1 LIGFIVWPSFFILSN
16 MPDQP
21 SIQRPLYED
30 DRIFDEQMRAMSDG
44 ELLATMRATRD
55 GLLADGGK
63 LAGQLGNSD
72 EYLDE
77 INAGNDRMEK
87 AIEDERRATK
97 LVEATK
103 QKLEAAADEYLR
115 ALNEA
120 DRSDRLGTRSKKNG
134 N

>member
-1 LIGFIVWPSFFILSN
+1 MS
-16 MPDQP
+16 DQP
-21 SIQRPLYED
+21 RISQPLDED
-30 DRIFDEQMRAMSDG
+30 DRLFDEQMRAMSDN
-44 ELLATMRATRD
+44 ELLTTMRKTRD
-55 GLLADGGK
+55 DLLADEGK
-63 LAGQLGNSD
+63 LARRLGMSD

-77 INAGNDRMEK
+77 INAGIDRMEK

>member
-1 LIGFIVWPSFFILSN
+1 
-16 MPDQP
+16 
-21 SIQRPLYED
+21 
-30 DRIFDEQMRAMSDG
+30 
-44 ELLATMRATRD
+44 MRATRD

-63 LAGQLGNSD
+63 LACQLGISD

-77 INAGNDRMEK
+77 INAGIDRMEK
-87 AIEDERRATK
+87 AIEDERRATQ

-120 DRSDRLGTRSKKNG
+120 DRRDRLAIRSKKNG

>member
-1 LIGFIVWPSFFILSN
+1 MS
-16 MPDQP
+16 DQP
-21 SIQRPLYED
+21 SIEQPLDEA
-30 DRIFDEQMRAMSDG
+30 DRLFDEQMRAMSD
-44 ELLATMRATRD
+44 EDLLATMRTTRD
-55 GLLADGGK
+55 DLLADDSK
-63 LAGQLGNSD
+63 LAHQLGISD

-77 INAGNDRMEK
+77 INAGIDRMEK